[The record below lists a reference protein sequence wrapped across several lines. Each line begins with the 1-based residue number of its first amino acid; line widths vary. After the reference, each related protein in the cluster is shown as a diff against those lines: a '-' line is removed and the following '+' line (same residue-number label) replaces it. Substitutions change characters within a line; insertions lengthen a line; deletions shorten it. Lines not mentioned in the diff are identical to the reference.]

1 MESSASAPLDAA
13 ELLTALARHG
23 VDCVLIGGTAMQ
35 VHGHVRTTQDVDV
48 VAAWTVENMGALA
61 AALDELGA
69 RLRGVD
75 ADLLGIDLA
84 DPHQLHEGGNFL
96 MHTRFGDLDVFAA
109 DQTAGAPPYEQL
121 RARAIA
127 VEIRGA
133 RLLIAHPEDLIRMKS
148 AAAGFRDRPEA
159 KRRQDLDDIAVLER
173 LRAERDAS
181 AASRLLD
188 AARGEAATT
197 GAPDERDQA
206 TRSSTPRP
214 SPRRGQD
221 RRRR

>member
-1 MESSASAPLDAA
+1 MASSASAPLDAA
-13 ELLTALARHG
+13 ELLVALARHD

-48 VAAWTVENMGALA
+48 VAAWTMENMRALA

-75 ADLLGIDLA
+75 ADLLGNDLT
-84 DPHQLHEGGNFL
+84 DPRQLHEGGNFL

-109 DQTAGAPPYEQL
+109 DQTPGAPPYEQL

-173 LRAERDAS
+173 LRAERDAAT
-181 AASRLLD
+181 AARLLD
-188 AARGEAATT
+188 ATRGQSATPEGTSERDPGPPARG
-197 GAPDERDQA
+197 
-206 TRSSTPRP
+206 PRQP
-214 SPRRGQD
+214 PQD
-221 RRRR
+221 RRRSR